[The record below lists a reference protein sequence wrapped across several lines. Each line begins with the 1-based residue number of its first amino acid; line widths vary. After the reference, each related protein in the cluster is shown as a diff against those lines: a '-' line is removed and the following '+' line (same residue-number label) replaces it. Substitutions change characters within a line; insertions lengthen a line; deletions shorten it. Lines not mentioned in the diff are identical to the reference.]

1 MGKAPRVL
9 DLTARVEEGSNC
21 SEDLRVLGVGIGTL
35 EVLKY
40 ELAPVRAALL
50 KADKSRLSFVLLDFV

>member
-1 MGKAPRVL
+1 M
-9 DLTARVEEGSNC
+9 EEGSNC

-35 EVLKY
+35 EVFKY

-50 KADKSRLSFVLLDFV
+50 KADKSRLSFVLLDFG